1 MTGSV
6 NGSDVYVLD
15 VRKLIMLQAVMA
27 EGSIAAAARRLQ
39 YTRSAVSQQITAL
52 EAEAGTSLIDRTG
65 NRIALT
71 PAGRALVEHAE
82 RILVELRSAEATLAG
97 AGSPIGGLLRVGI
110 PFREGPH
117 IMSRALGEVRG
128 RFPDMEIRL
137 SAITNET
144 GADAVHRDELDLV
157 ILSRYGHARAPSG
170 QGLREWD
177 LGQDPLTLCVPRDH
191 PLADAGVCAMARL
204 ADEPWVLSPDT
215 TLGRLVT
222 SMCVTA
228 GFQPRLAATVGDVGT
243 AIGLV
248 GIGWGITIAPE
259 LTPADPAEVSR
270 LRITG
275 VDVVR
280 HSVLLVR
287 DGEHLSP
294 RMAAA
299 ISAVRAVG
307 LGRPAG

>member
-1 MTGSV
+1 M
-6 NGSDVYVLD
+6 LD
-15 VRKLIMLQAVMA
+15 VRRLIMLRAVAA

-39 YTRSAVSQQITAL
+39 YTRSAVSQQLSAL
-52 EAEAGTSLIDRTG
+52 EAEAGAALVERAG
-65 NRIALT
+65 NRITLT
-71 PAGRALVEHAE
+71 PAGRGLVEHAE
-82 RILVELRSAEATLAG
+82 RIVVELRAAEASLAG
-97 AGSPIGGLLRVGI
+97 ATGITGLLRVGI
-110 PFREGPH
+110 PFREGPQT
-117 IMSRALGEVRG
+117 MSRALTEVRR

-307 LGRPAG
+307 LGRPAGQPQGGR